1 MSKYRYCLK
10 KFNAVHA
17 ADIEIDGITVVA
29 GNNGNGKSTLAR
41 WLHYVVYA
49 SCLFEEGAFSLLR
62 QEIRQLF
69 GKLYR
74 AYTEMRAESAYVEYD
89 TSFLAT
95 YNSLPSY
102 DKSEI
107 DRLLLDSRLACLN
120 FTDDLELFLNTVSSD
135 AKKNRVID
143 FLASGYEE
151 VILDK
156 GDFAKAF
163 RALLLEGLQK
173 AKSKYDDIISRRPV
187 EVAKTIIKDHFR
199 DQCLMPQDI
208 HLFEDGVDIL
218 ENGRLGALL
227 GINDTIYVDTPMAV
241 DDNINGLP
249 LWDDLRRKMVEPATA
264 NGVQPE
270 LSVDAQTILHQI
282 NALLGGEVTV
292 VKDATG
298 KKKMRLR
305 QGDSIDISLNEA
317 ATGMKTMAYLGRL
330 LMNGYLTEH
339 TLLIIDE
346 PEAHLHPEW
355 IVEFAR
361 LLVMLNKLLGVK
373 VVISTH
379 SPDMVAAIHYI
390 SEKEGTADTTAFY
403 LSRPAEE
410 STGQF
415 DFVKDEDA
423 TNRIFESF
431 NQSFNLIDQ
440 YGESNE

>member
-1 MSKYRYCLK
+1 MSTYRYCLR
-10 KFNAVHA
+10 NYHAVHT
-17 ADIEIDGITVVA
+17 ADLQIDGITVVA

-49 SCLFEEGAFSLLR
+49 SCLFEDGAFNLLR
-62 QEIRQLF
+62 QEIRQMLS
-69 GKLYR
+69 KLYR
-74 AYTEMRAESAYVEYD
+74 AYIEMQAESTHIEYD
-89 TSFLAT
+89 TSFLST
-95 YNSLPSY
+95 KNTIDNY
-102 DKSEI
+102 DKSKI
-107 DRLLLDSRLACLN
+107 NQLLLDSRVAFLN
-120 FTDDLELFLNTVSSD
+120 FSDDLELFLNSSST
-135 AKKNRVID
+135 AKKSRIID
-143 FLASGYEE
+143 FLASGYEG
-151 VILDK
+151 VNLDRD
-156 GDFAKAF
+156 DFAQAY
-163 RALLLEGLQK
+163 RSLLLENLK
-173 AKSKYDDIISRRPV
+173 IVETKYNDIISRRPV
-187 EVAKTIIKDHFR
+187 EVAKTIVKDHFR
-199 DQCLMPQDI
+199 DQSPMPQDI
-208 HLFEDGVDIL
+208 HLLEDGVDIL

-241 DDNINGLP
+241 DDNINGWP
-249 LWDDLRRKMVEPATA
+249 LWDDLRRKMVELAA
-264 NGVQPE
+264 GNGVQQE

-282 NALLGGEVTV
+282 NTLLGGEVTV

-305 QGDSIDISLNEA
+305 QGEHVDISLNDA

-330 LMNGYLTEH
+330 LVNGYLTEH

-390 SEKEGTADTTAFY
+390 SEKEGTAETTTFY
-403 LSRPAEE
+403 LSRPSDEVAD
-410 STGQF
+410 QF

-423 TNRIFESF
+423 TNNIFESF

-440 YGESNE
+440 YGESDE